1 MSRAF
6 GLPESFYAPQVFEQD
21 TPGVDVLGDVEQS
34 DIVFTVATRRL
45 IGALHR
51 RLWKRCAE
59 LRRSGGAPLHSLT
72 DGDARV
78 VDMALDLQPEMSWL
92 ERHDAFA
99 QIADQRDQDTV
110 IGLQLRGWSSSE
122 LNVLVDG
129 VAVPGCVVDLAVAM
143 TMFVDDLRS
152 GNARLIIAHD
162 AGTETEAGLWTELF
176 DLAHDRLGIDRDTVV
191 LVERLA
197 AAEIAAVA

>member
-6 GLPESFYAPQVFEQD
+6 GLPESFYAPQVFEQE

-59 LRRSGGAPLHSLT
+59 LRRAGGAPLHSLT
-72 DGDARV
+72 DGDAHV
-78 VDMALDLQPEMSWL
+78 VDMALDLQPDMSWL
-92 ERHDAFA
+92 ERRDAFA

-110 IGLQLRGWSSSE
+110 VGLQIRGWSSSE
-122 LNVLVDG
+122 SNVLVDG
-129 VAVPGCVVDLAVAM
+129 VAVPGCVVDLAVSM
-143 TMFVDDLRS
+143 TAFVDDLRS
-152 GNARLIIAHD
+152 GAARLVIAHD
-162 AGTETEAGLWTELF
+162 VATEDDAALWAELL
-176 DLAHDRLGIDRDTVV
+176 DLAHDRLGIDRGTV
-191 LVERLA
+191 LFVERLG